1 MGQMDVRGDR
11 DYEVYLSERGQRA
24 GVALMTDPTASA
36 KYISFIY
43 GFPDSDTLPAGS
55 VTETT
60 HRVLTETPVW
70 SLQYGAV
77 NGPIQIREA
86 ILAKLKRD
94 QAITP
99 SLDEIIITAGSSQAI
114 QLAVQLLVDPGD
126 VIVAES
132 PTFLGFFDDVRNSGA
147 DIRGVEVDADGIRV
161 DRLEKVLRELRT
173 DGRRARFLY
182 LLPNY
187 QNPTGV
193 TTSLERRKRIVQLAE
208 EFDTL
213 IIEDDAYFDLRYEGE
228 PLPTIYSLD
237 PNRRTIYL
245 GTLSKT
251 LAAGF
256 RIGWAVAPA
265 PIIRRLAALKT
276 DGGTNIFGSFVAAA
290 WLPVHFEEHVA
301 ALREVYRRR
310 RNLMLSA
317 LERHMPAGVTWSFPT
332 GGFFIWLTLPGDL
345 DTRAMLAQAREMGI
359 EYLPGAACFFDHSG
373 SNQIRL
379 SFSFAQDDVIEEGI
393 KRLAELVVSELA
405 ESIPA

>member
-1 MGQMDVRGDR
+1 MDVRTAR
-11 DYEVYLSERGQRA
+11 DYGVYFSERGRRA
-24 GVALMTDPTASA
+24 GDALITDPTASA
-36 KYISFIY
+36 NYISFMY

-60 HRVLTETPVW
+60 QRVLTETPVW

-77 NGPIQIREA
+77 NGPVQIREA
-86 ILAKLKRD
+86 ILDKLKRD
-94 QAITP
+94 QVITP

-114 QLAVQLLVDPGD
+114 QLAVQLLVNPGD

-147 DIRGVEVDADGIRV
+147 EICGVDVDQDGIRV
-161 DRLEKVLRELRT
+161 DRLEAVLHELRSR
-173 DGRRARFLY
+173 GVKARFLY

-193 TTSLERRKRIVQLAE
+193 STTLERRKRIVELAE
-208 EFDTL
+208 QFDTL

-228 PLPTIYSLD
+228 PIPTIYSLD
-237 PNRRTIYL
+237 PNGRTIYL

-276 DGGTNIFGSFVAAA
+276 DGGTNIFGSFVAAS
-290 WLPVHFEEHVA
+290 WLPAHFEAHVEE
-301 ALREVYRRR
+301 LRSVYRRR
-310 RNLMLSA
+310 RDLMLDA
-317 LERHMPAGVTWSFPT
+317 LEQYMPEGVTWSTPT
-332 GGFFIWLTLPGDL
+332 GGFFVWVTLPGEL

-373 SNQIRL
+373 SHQIRL
-379 SFSFAQDDVIEEGI
+379 SFSFARDEVIEEGI
-393 KRLAELVVSELA
+393 RRLAALVASELA
-405 ESIPA
+405 ESISA